1 MKKIVAT
8 VMMSTLLTGCVTL
21 LFKDYPTVTSYSDP
35 VQYAE
40 AYIDTD
46 NPVVINLSG
55 DGLPIL
61 WHC

>member
-1 MKKIVAT
+1 
-8 VMMSTLLTGCVTL
+8 MSTLLTGCVTL